1 MLGGRRQDLKAV
13 FDSLPIGSLW
23 NVVHL
28 VPRLDPSS
36 LDGGPL
42 VMWPSELKHFNKQS
56 EEDWLRLEQYMEE
69 SEPMSMRNM
78 LLAML
83 IVPWAV
89 FLAMILFKSPSE
101 PGQMSSM

>member
-13 FDSLPIGSLW
+13 FDSLPVGSLW

-36 LDGGPL
+36 LEGPL
-42 VMWPSELKHFNKQS
+42 AMWHSDLKHFNKQS
-56 EEDWLRLEQYMEE
+56 EADWLRLEQYLEE

-89 FLAMILFKSPSE
+89 FLAMILFKYPSE
-101 PGQMSSM
+101 PGQMSLM